1 MHWGPADLSFHGLTL
16 GALRLSP
23 CRGSTQNAKLSPV
36 LLGTTGNA
44 EHFQRAFSFAEDL
57 ISLQESFRF
66 HLNLGSNQVTAK
78 VMCCISF
85 ESTCPAES
93 RGSGNICWGC
103 GLPPMR
109 SWIDHRSPPVNSFPD
124 PDCNHFLPRYRCSF
138 YNLHMNSSWS
148 TLSLSI
154 VKEYFDILF
163 QPDINYAEDKNDVTC
178 FSETLRDSNT
188 VLRDDKCSEKDYVDR
203 MIQKEIP
210 SSLITF
216 QFSPAGGCL

>member
-1 MHWGPADLSFHGLTL
+1 
-16 GALRLSP
+16 
-23 CRGSTQNAKLSPV
+23 
-36 LLGTTGNA
+36 
-44 EHFQRAFSFAEDL
+44 
-57 ISLQESFRF
+57 
-66 HLNLGSNQVTAK
+66 
-78 VMCCISF
+78 
-85 ESTCPAES
+85 
-93 RGSGNICWGC
+93 
-103 GLPPMR
+103 
-109 SWIDHRSPPVNSFPD
+109 
-124 PDCNHFLPRYRCSF
+124 
-138 YNLHMNSSWS
+138 MNSSWS